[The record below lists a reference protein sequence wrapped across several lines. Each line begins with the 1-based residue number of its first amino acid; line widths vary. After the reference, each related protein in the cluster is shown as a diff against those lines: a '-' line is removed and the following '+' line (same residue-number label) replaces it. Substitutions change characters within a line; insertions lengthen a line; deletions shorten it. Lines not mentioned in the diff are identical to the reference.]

1 MVMPHLLYVWPKLS
15 QRLSDAA
22 KVLLLF
28 DYDGTLTPIVEQP
41 SAAVLSPAVKRRL
54 AGLAAVD
61 KFLVG
66 VVTGRSLS
74 DISARVGIPALI
86 YAGNHGLEIQ
96 GPGLDFVHEAA
107 VELASVQKPIA
118 VRLKEEMTG
127 LPGVIIEPKGL
138 SLSVHYRMTP
148 DSLVEQVED
157 AFASVVAPFVES
169 GSVRT
174 TTGKKILEVRP
185 NVNWDKGE
193 AIAKLQKSFPEATQ
207 TLFFGDDLTDE
218 DGFRVV
224 QDSGGVAVFVGPA
237 RQPTVAWHRVDS
249 PEDVGKVLE
258 LLSEI

>member
-1 MVMPHLLYVWPKLS
+1 MAMPHLLYVWPSLS
-15 QRLSDAA
+15 QRLRDADQ
-22 KVLLLF
+22 VLLLF

-41 SAAVLSPAVKRRL
+41 SAAVLSPAVKQRL
-54 AGLAAVD
+54 AGLAAAD
-61 KFLVG
+61 KFVVG

-74 DISARVGIPALI
+74 DIAARVAIPDLI

-96 GPGLDFVHEAA
+96 GQGLDFVHETAA
-107 VELASVQKPIA
+107 ELAPVQERIE
-118 VRLKEEMTG
+118 VRLREEMTG
-127 LPGVIIEPKGL
+127 LPGVIIQPKGL

-148 DSLVEQVED
+148 DSRVKQVED
-157 AFASVVAPFVES
+157 TFASVVAPFVES
-169 GSVRT
+169 ALVRT
-174 TTGKKILEVRP
+174 TTGKKVLEVRP
-185 NVNWDKGE
+185 NVDWDKGK
-193 AIAKLQKSFPEATQ
+193 AIAKLQESFPEATQ

-224 QDSGGVAVFVGPA
+224 QSSGGVAVFVGPA